1 MQKNNDM
8 ETTILKAEIKNSDL
22 HIIESLLKRLKAKNI
37 SFEKVEDDTKMSK
50 KEYFAMIDKARKGKK
65 VKMSREEMKKMLLQ

>member
-1 MQKNNDM
+1 M

-50 KEYFAMIDKARKGKK
+50 KEFFAKIDRARAGKK
-65 VKMSREEMKKMLLQ
+65 HRISMEEMQKMLLQ